1 MKTEYYVILFRPKGC
16 QCWTP
21 VSNPYCGSPAGNFF
35 ACEIRATEQANLMAG
50 GAPPVW
56 LAGEGRW
63 TAQEFKVARVVTDS
77 PEPDFASPDPS
88 PNRKPP
94 QMT

>member
-35 ACEIRATEQANLMAG
+35 ATEIRATEAANLMAG
-50 GAPPVW
+50 GAPPLW

-77 PEPDFASPDPS
+77 PEPDFASPDPP